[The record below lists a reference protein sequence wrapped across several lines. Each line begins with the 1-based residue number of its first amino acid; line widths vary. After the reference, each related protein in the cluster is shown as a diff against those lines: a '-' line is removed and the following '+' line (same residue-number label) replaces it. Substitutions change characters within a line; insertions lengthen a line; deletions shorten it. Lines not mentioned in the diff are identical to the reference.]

1 MVDEDDKKED
11 LETKTIYDTMH
22 MAGGPVSWIFIV
34 ISFFIT
40 SGYSKWVNFETKS
53 IFIDAP
59 ITNSTVNATEVAQD
73 ETEGFNA

>member
-1 MVDEDDKKED
+1 
-11 LETKTIYDTMH
+11 

-34 ISFFIT
+34 LSFFIT

-59 ITNSTVNATEVAQD
+59 TNSTVNGTETVQD
-73 ETEGFNA
+73 EAEGFNA